1 LRSFVAS
8 DEFARGGVPGETG
21 VEASTSNLELRAR
34 VSAACVRPK
43 RVNMESHSVALVK
56 IKRDHL
62 SAYDWA
68 HWALIS
74 VLVVVAVGCSKQQA
88 APPPRLNAVPVVV
101 AKVTQRAMPVQ
112 LSAIGN
118 VGSYSVSVRA
128 QVAGELLD
136 VHFKEGDFVRK
147 DELLF
152 TIDPRPYQAVLAQAQ
167 ATLLRDKA
175 VAENSRAQAQRLTKL
190 LAEGVVAPSD
200 ADTSK
205 SAADAADA
213 TVAADEAAVKTA
225 QLNLEYCKIYS
236 PMDGRTGA
244 VMVKPGNLVKVADV
258 PIVVINQ
265 VSPIHVDFTVPQEY
279 LPEIKKY
286 MAAGPLRV
294 EATVPNNPGPPEVG
308 ELTFIDNAVDPT
320 TGTIHLRA
328 TFENKR
334 GVLWPGLYVNTLMTL
349 AEEKNATVV
358 PAQAITAGQQGSFV
372 YVVQLDGTVTARP
385 VTSSRTVEGLAVVD
399 KGLEAGETVV
409 TDGQVRLVPG
419 AKVQIKNNLND

>member
-1 LRSFVAS
+1 MDRHHTV
-8 DEFARGGVPGETG
+8 FARPQSKLLFK
-21 VEASTSNLELRAR
+21 ADW
-34 VSAACVRPK
+34 VS
-43 RVNMESHSVALVK
+43 
-56 IKRDHL
+56 L
-62 SAYDWA
+62 SACC
-68 HWALIS
+68 LLFLTVS
-74 VLVVVAVGCSKQQA
+74 GCSKQQA
-88 APPPRLNAVPVVV
+88 APPPRVTAIPVVV

-128 QVAGELLD
+128 QVAGELLE
-136 VHFKEGDFVRK
+136 VHFREGDFVHK

-152 TIDPRPYQAVLAQAQ
+152 TIDPRPYEAALAQAQ

-175 VAENSRAQAQRLTKL
+175 VAANSKAQAQRLAKL
-190 LAEGVVAPSD
+190 LADGVVSPSD

-205 SAADAADA
+205 SASDAAEA

-225 QLNLEYCKIYS
+225 QLNVEYCKIYS
-236 PMDGRTGA
+236 PMDGRTGS

-279 LPEIKKY
+279 LSEIRKY

-308 ELTFIDNAVDPT
+308 TLSFIDNTVDPT
-320 TGTIHLRA
+320 TGTIHLRS
-328 TFENKR
+328 TFENKS
-334 GVLWPGLYVNTLMTL
+334 GVLWPGLYVNTMMTL
-349 AEEKNATVV
+349 AQQSNAKVIPT
-358 PAQAITAGQQGSFV
+358 QAITAGQQGPFV
-372 YVVQLDGTVTARP
+372 YVVQADGSVAPRS
-385 VTSSRTVEGLAVVD
+385 VTSSRNVEGLAVID
-399 KGLEAGETVV
+399 KGLEVGETVV

-419 AKVQIKNNLND
+419 SKVQIKNNLSD